1 MLEDHLIQEQLHQH
15 ITVLMIG
22 VMLGCVAGYVA
33 WRKDFFKAFV
43 PTYLPLIRGKDV
55 LKGFIVFCLAELIV
69 VPALIVVG
77 FYVTTGQVVDLTSF
91 SERAKGWIHAL
102 IILGGF
108 IGVWRVYFDLR
119 KATRHQL
126 WRQTEVSWHRQ
137 LLVGIQGWLIS
148 YPFVMIFG
156 QFMAIAVLVIFRE
169 PTVDQVAVRHLKSIL
184 SDPLLFAITAFEVI
198 VLVPFTEEV
207 LFRGLL
213 QNWLKSKFGNVT
225 GAITLTS
232 FIFALFHF
240 SSTQGITNI
249 ELLSSLFMLSCFLG
263 FIYEKQRS
271 LWASIGLHAF
281 FNFISILLIF
291 FS

>member
-15 ITVLMIG
+15 IIVLIIG
-22 VMLGCVAGYVA
+22 LILGCLAGYAA
-33 WRKDFFKAFV
+33 WQKGFFKGFV
-43 PTYLPLIRGKDV
+43 PTFLPLIKGKDV
-55 LKGFIVFCLAELIV
+55 LKGFFVFCLAELIV
-69 VPALIVVG
+69 VPALIVVA
-77 FYVTTGQVVDLTSF
+77 FYVTTGKVVDMTSF
-91 SERAKGWIHAL
+91 GEVAKGWINAL
-102 IILGGF
+102 IIFGGF
-108 IGVWRVYFDLR
+108 LGVWRVYFDLR
-119 KATRHQL
+119 RDTRHQL
-126 WRQTEVSWHRQ
+126 WRQTDLTGYRQ
-137 LLVGIQGWLIS
+137 LLAGIEAWLIS

-156 QFMAIAVLVIFRE
+156 QVIAIAVLVIFRE
-169 PTVDQVAVRHLKSIL
+169 PTVDQVAVKHLKSIL
-184 SDPLLFAITAFEVI
+184 SDPLLFGITAFEVI

-213 QNWLKSKFGNVT
+213 QNWLKSKFGHAT
-225 GAITLTS
+225 GAVALTS
-232 FIFALFHF
+232 LIFAVFHF
-240 SSTQGITNI
+240 SSTQGTTNI